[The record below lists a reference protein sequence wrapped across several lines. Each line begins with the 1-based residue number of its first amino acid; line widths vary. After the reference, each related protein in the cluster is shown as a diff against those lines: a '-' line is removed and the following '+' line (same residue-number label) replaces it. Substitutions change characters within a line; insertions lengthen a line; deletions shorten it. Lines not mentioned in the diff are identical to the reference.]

1 MTDDHE
7 TASPESLDRR
17 LVALET
23 QRSAAIG
30 LVLLFAGALGAGAWD
45 VSQRTT
51 RLDER
56 VTRMAVDVQGAT
68 AAIARIDRIEER
80 LTAVGRSVDRIES
93 DVSRT
98 RESVEA
104 LRNELSATRR
114 DHTAAVTHPT
124 RTLARR

>member
-1 MTDDHE
+1 MTDEHE
-7 TASPESLDRR
+7 TPSPESLDRR

-23 QRSAAIG
+23 QRN
-30 LVLLFAGALGAGAWD
+30 GALGLAALFAVAIAGGAWD

-80 LTAVGRSVDRIES
+80 LTSVGRSVDRIES

-114 DHTAAVTHPT
+114 DHTAAVAHPT

>member
-1 MTDDHE
+1 MTTDRE
-7 TASPESLDRR
+7 KVTPEALAMRVVR
-17 LVALET
+17 LET
-23 QRSAAIG
+23 QRSVAVGI
-30 LVLLFAGALGAGAWD
+30 VVLFASALAAGAWD
-45 VSQRTT
+45 VSQNTT

-80 LTAVGRSVDRIES
+80 LTSVGRSVDRIES

-104 LRNELSATRR
+104 LRNELAATRR
-114 DHTAAVTHPT
+114 DHAAAVPHTT

>member
-1 MTDDHE
+1 MNKK
-7 TASPESLDRR
+7 R
-17 LVALET
+17 
-23 QRSAAIG
+23 
-30 LVLLFAGALGAGAWD
+30 ALGAGAWD
-45 VSQRTT
+45 VSQKTT

-104 LRNELSATRR
+104 LRNELATARR
-114 DHTAAVTHPT
+114 GVVAAAAHTT
-124 RTLARR
+124 RTFARR